1 MPGNRRS
8 GPLGPAHRPRLAGGA
23 PFWTAALVQ
32 QNLRKA
38 VVVREE
44 LSAQMPVIG
53 RRSAARGI
61 GTRGGSGSNID
72 SGSDNADFAVDAAET
87 LSWLAWLEPDEAT
100 LVEARI
106 EGASWKAICFRFGI
120 SRPTADR
127 RWRCALRLIA
137 WRLNGYPSTPRPSLR
152 ALLRQPWPES
162 GCETSPGGTRTVL
175 SG

>member
-1 MPGNRRS
+1 VAEWTTARVERRLREA
-8 GPLGPAHRPRLAGGA
+8 LGVRDNLAPPQHA
-23 PFWTAALVQ
+23 DIIA
-32 QNLRKA
+32 
-38 VVVREE
+38 
-44 LSAQMPVIG
+44 SAGDPK
-53 RRSAARGI
+53 GI
-61 GTRGGSGSNID
+61 GTIGGIGSVTDGGHAGDD
-72 SGSDNADFAVDAAET
+72 SFRRAAEA
-87 LSWLAWLEPDEAT
+87 LSWLRWLERDEVA

-137 WRLNGYPSTPRPSLR
+137 WRLNGHPSTPRPSLR